1 MQLRWILENQMLC
14 ATINQKNNTMKTKPS
29 LILWAL
35 SALFMSFWAV
45 KFAMTG
51 VTFGNSELLTFS
63 ISLFASLTSAVCGAG
78 FMQQWMKK

>member
-1 MQLRWILENQMLC
+1 MR
-14 ATINQKNNTMKTKPS
+14 TKAS

-35 SALFMSFWAV
+35 SSLFMSFWAV

-51 VTFGNSELLTFS
+51 VMYGNSDFITFTLS
-63 ISLFASLTSAVCGAG
+63 FFASLTSALCGAG

>member
-1 MQLRWILENQMLC
+1 
-14 ATINQKNNTMKTKPS
+14 MKTKLS

-51 VTFGNSELLTFS
+51 VNYDNSEVLTFTL
-63 ISLFASLTSAVCGAG
+63 SLCASLTSAVCGAG
-78 FMQQWMKK
+78 FMQQWLKK

>member
-1 MQLRWILENQMLC
+1 
-14 ATINQKNNTMKTKPS
+14 MKTKLS

-51 VTFGNSELLTFS
+51 AENGNSDGLTFTLS
-63 ISLFASLTSAVCGAG
+63 FCASLTSAVCGAG

>member
-1 MQLRWILENQMLC
+1 
-14 ATINQKNNTMKTKPS
+14 MKTKAS
-29 LILWAL
+29 LILWAI

-51 VTFGNSELLTFS
+51 VNYDNSEFITFTLS
-63 ISLFASLTSAVCGAG
+63 FFASLTSAVCGAG